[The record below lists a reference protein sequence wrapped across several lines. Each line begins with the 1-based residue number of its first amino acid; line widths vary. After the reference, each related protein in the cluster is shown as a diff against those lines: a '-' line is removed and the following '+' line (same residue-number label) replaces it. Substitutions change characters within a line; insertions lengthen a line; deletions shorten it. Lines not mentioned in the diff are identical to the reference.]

1 MKPLIWLIH
10 QWHKFSLF
18 LQVQLETY
26 KVDYTLTCYK
36 YRLSN
41 QYSDQISDKNIRF
54 YSQRY
59 SRHSILQ
66 TQLEEHPR
74 HILNK
79 SWTECTTE
87 STIEAHIS
95 RFGPCTHTSAWSGYQ
110 TPTPRP
116 RTSRID
122 SLCYQH
128 LSQWLDLPAI
138 PRILP
143 TVEDRYMNHEDH
155 PPDIKN
161 CSPYHTPLILF
172 PLLPYHSTPL
182 FHTILTYINR

>member
-1 MKPLIWLIH
+1 M
-10 QWHKFSLF
+10 
-18 LQVQLETY
+18 
-26 KVDYTLTCYK
+26 CYK
-36 YRLSN
+36 YWLSN

-59 SRHSILQ
+59 SRCSILQ
-66 TQLEEHPR
+66 TQLKEHPR

-79 SWTECTTE
+79 SRTERTME

-95 RFGPCTHTSAWSGYQ
+95 SFGPCTRTSARSGDR

-116 RTSRID
+116 RTSRTD

-128 LSQWLDLPAI
+128 LSLRLDLPAI
-138 PRILP
+138 PGILP
-143 TVEDRYMNHEDH
+143 TAENRYMNREDR

-161 CSPYHTPLILF
+161 FSPYHTPLVLF